1 MNIITDHK
9 PRPLLDWYELTEAEQ
24 KEFDWIDNPE
34 GTGYPFFRYK
44 KQVYSLQNFTRVD
57 ENNPLKT
64 LNYDGI
70 ECDSFF
76 SSTLIKFTRDG
87 EGVIVAR
94 CYS

>member
-9 PRPLLDWYELTEAEQ
+9 PRPLLDWYELTEAEK
-24 KEFDWIDNPE
+24 KEFDWIDNPDE
-34 GTGYPFFRYK
+34 TGYDFFRYRK
-44 KQVYSLQNFTRVD
+44 HVYSLQNFTRVD

-70 ECDSFF
+70 ETDTFF
-76 SSTLIKFTRDG
+76 SSTLIKFTSDG